1 MPTYDYR
8 CDKCG
13 KRFSLKMTVAEHDT
27 KRARCP
33 KCRSLRVTQQFLGFF
48 AQTSKKS

>member
-1 MPTYDYR
+1 MPTYDFR

-13 KRFSLKMTVAEHDT
+13 KRFSLTMTIAEHDS

-33 KCRSLRVTQQFLGFF
+33 KCKSPRVTQQLHGFF